1 MIFYYIYDYLLAE
14 PEPNNLIQFFCMKFV
29 FLFLLDCLNLLIN
42 MDYTI
47 TYFPLFPTPNI
58 VSEQDPSCSVSLVSP
73 YAKFYTAPFVLIPV
87 INCNLGNGEVK

>member
-1 MIFYYIYDYLLAE
+1 
-14 PEPNNLIQFFCMKFV
+14 
-29 FLFLLDCLNLLIN
+29 
-42 MDYTI
+42 MDYII

-58 VSEQDPSCSVSLVSP
+58 VPEQDPSCSVPLVSP